1 MIVRSA
7 AFREST
13 GRDFQ
18 HVEHVHLVMDGGAPA
33 SAIEEVSTSWE
44 RSARK
49 YGVDPADSQA
59 PRIFSHSE
67 VKGLRE
73 PLEDLIRSG
82 RDQMGRLHNIVRR
95 AGYVVLL
102 CDANG
107 VAIDH
112 RAEEGQ
118 ADEFRYWGTWLGGV
132 WSEEAEGTNGI
143 GTCIIEERPVTV
155 HRSQHFRS
163 RHIGLS
169 CSGAPI
175 FGIDGKLM
183 AVLDVSAIDPGL
195 SEHAHALTGSVTAM
209 FASMIEERF
218 FREYLRRDW
227 IIALA
232 PLGDDDGAALLAV
245 DGDQRIVG
253 ANRVAR
259 AMLSLDDTKLRE
271 GISLWRIFER
281 NADLLRSNQGVAFR
295 GQLVTADGNVAVSAL
310 VTPPG
315 SPSAALTSLANTS
328 AQVGPRPALVA
339 ATKGSS
345 PAPVAY
351 GGLPPGALRR
361 VREYIDVH
369 LGDRTQLTELAAVA
383 GVSVHHFAR
392 EFKRSTGVAPHDYLV
407 QKRVD
412 RAREMLARTGWSLS
426 EVAFA
431 AGFSDQSHMARHF
444 RRLVGMTPGQ
454 FRWSQR

>member
-1 MIVRSA
+1 MAEPLLSPSRKCRPRGTA
-7 AFREST
+7 R
-13 GRDFQ
+13 
-18 HVEHVHLVMDGGAPA
+18 PA
-33 SAIEEVSTSWE
+33 S
-44 RSARK
+44 
-49 YGVDPADSQA
+49 PADGQP

-67 VKGLRE
+67 VRGLRE

-82 RDQMGRLHNIVRR
+82 RDEMDRLHDMVRR

-107 VAIDH
+107 VAVDH
-112 RAEEGQ
+112 RAQDGQ

-132 WSEEAEGTNGI
+132 WSEAAEGTNGI
-143 GTCIIEERPVTV
+143 GTCIVEERPVTV

-163 RHIGLS
+163 RHIDLS

-175 FGIDGKLM
+175 FGVDGKLI

-195 SEHAHALTGSVTAM
+195 SDHAHALTGSVTTM
-209 FASMIEERF
+209 FASVIEEGF
-218 FREYLRRDW
+218 FRDCFRRDW
-227 IIALA
+227 IVALA
-232 PLGDDDGAALLAV
+232 PLEGDRAAALLAV
-245 DGDQRIVG
+245 DGDQRVVG

-271 GISLWRIFER
+271 GMSLWSIFER
-281 NADLLRSNQGVAFR
+281 NADLLRSNQGLAFR
-295 GQLVTADGNVAVSAL
+295 GQLVIADGNVAVSAL
-310 VTPPG
+310 VTAPE
-315 SPSAALTSLANTS
+315 SPAAALTSLARAA
-328 AQVGPRPALVA
+328 AQVRPRPVLA
-339 ATKGSS
+339 ATSKGSS

-361 VREYIDVH
+361 VREYIDLH

-392 EFKRSTGVAPHDYLV
+392 EFKRSTGVTPHDYLM
-407 QKRVD
+407 QKRVG
-412 RAREMLARTGWSLS
+412 RAREMLARTDWSLS

-431 AGFSDQSHMARHF
+431 AGFSDQSHMSRHF

>member
-1 MIVRSA
+1 VIVRSA
-7 AFREST
+7 AFRKST
-13 GRDFQ
+13 GRDFR
-18 HVEHVHLVMDGGAPA
+18 HVEHVYLVADGGTPA
-33 SAIEEVSTSWE
+33 SAIEEVSSSWE
-44 RSARK
+44 RSARQH
-49 YGVDPADSQA
+49 GVDPADSQA

-67 VKGLRE
+67 VKGRRE

-82 RDQMGRLHNIVRR
+82 RDEMDRLHDIVRR

-102 CDANG
+102 CDAHG

-112 RAEEGQ
+112 RAEDRQEE
-118 ADEFRYWGTWLGGV
+118 EFRYWGTWLGGV
-132 WSEEAEGTNGI
+132 WSEAAEGTNGV
-143 GTCIIEERPVTV
+143 GTCILEERPITV

-163 RHIGLS
+163 RHIDLS

-195 SEHAHALTGSVTAM
+195 SDHAHALTGSVTTM
-209 FASMIEERF
+209 FASVIEERF
-218 FREYLRRDW
+218 FRECLRRDW

-232 PLGDDDGAALLAV
+232 PLEDGNGAALLAV

-259 AMLSLDDTKLRE
+259 AMLSLDDTKLRD
-271 GISLWRIFER
+271 GMSLWRIFER
-281 NADLLRSNQGVAFR
+281 NADLLRSNQRVAFR
-295 GQLVTADGNVAVSAL
+295 GQLVIADGNVAVSAL

-315 SPSAALTSLANTS
+315 SPAAALTSLASTA
-328 AQVGPRPALVA
+328 AQVRPR
-339 ATKGSS
+339 

-392 EFKRSTGVAPHDYLV
+392 EFKRSTGATPHDYLM

>member
-1 MIVRSA
+1 VRSA
-7 AFREST
+7 AFRKST
-13 GRDFQ
+13 GRVFR
-18 HVEHVHLVMDGGAPA
+18 HVEHAHLVADGGAPA
-33 SAIEEVSTSWE
+33 SAIEEVSLSWE

-49 YGVDPADSQA
+49 YGVDPADDQPPGILSN
-59 PRIFSHSE
+59 SE
-67 VKGLRE
+67 VKGLRK

-82 RDQMGRLHNIVRR
+82 RDEMDRLHGMVRT

-102 CDANG
+102 CDTNG
-107 VAIDH
+107 VAVDH
-112 RAEEGQ
+112 RGEHRQ
-118 ADEFRYWGTWLGGV
+118 ADDFRYWGTWLGGV

-143 GTCIIEERPVTV
+143 GTCIVEERPITV

-163 RHIGLS
+163 RHIDLS

-183 AVLDVSAIDPGL
+183 AVLDVSAINPSL
-195 SEHAHALTGSVTAM
+195 SDHAHALTGSVTTM
-209 FASMIEERF
+209 FASVIEERF
-218 FREYLRRDW
+218 FRECFRRDW
-227 IIALA
+227 IIALG
-232 PLGDDDGAALLAV
+232 PLAGHNGGALLAV
-245 DGDQRIVG
+245 DGDQRIIA

-271 GISLWRIFER
+271 GVSLWRLFER
-281 NADLLRSNQGVAFR
+281 NADLLRNNQGIAFR
-295 GQLVTADGNVAVSAL
+295 GQLVIADSNEAVSAL

-315 SPSAALTSLANTS
+315 SPAAAVTSLASTT
-328 AQVGPRPALVA
+328 AQMRSRPALVS
-339 ATKGSS
+339 ATKGPS

-369 LGDRTQLTELAAVA
+369 LGDRTQLTELSAVA

-392 EFKRSTGVAPHDYLV
+392 EFKRSTGVTPHDYLT
-407 QKRVD
+407 QKRID
-412 RAREMLARTGWSLS
+412 RAREMLARTGWSLA

-431 AGFSDQSHMARHF
+431 AGFSDQSHMSRHF
-444 RRLVGMTPGQ
+444 RRLLGMTPGQ
-454 FRWSQR
+454 FRWCQR

>member
-1 MIVRSA
+1 VRSA
-7 AFREST
+7 TVRKST
-13 GRDFQ
+13 GRVFQ
-18 HVEHVHLVMDGGAPA
+18 HVEHAHLVVDGGAPA
-33 SAIEEVSTSWE
+33 SAIEEVSISWE

-49 YGVDPADSQA
+49 YGVDPADDQP

-73 PLEDLIRSG
+73 PLDDLIRSG
-82 RDQMGRLHNIVRR
+82 RDEMDRLHDMVRR

-102 CDANG
+102 CDTNG
-107 VAIDH
+107 VAVDH
-112 RAEEGQ
+112 RGEDRQ

-143 GTCIIEERPVTV
+143 GTCIVEERPITV

-163 RHIGLS
+163 RHIDLS

-175 FGIDGKLM
+175 FGIDGKLI
-183 AVLDVSAIDPGL
+183 AVLDISAISPGL
-195 SEHAHALTGSVTAM
+195 SDHAHALTGSLTTM
-209 FASMIEERF
+209 FASVIQERF
-218 FREYLRRDW
+218 FRECFRRDW
-227 IIALA
+227 IIALT
-232 PLGDDDGAALLAV
+232 PLGGHNGAALLAV
-245 DGDQRIVG
+245 DGDQRIVA
-253 ANRVAR
+253 ANRFAR

-271 GISLWRIFER
+271 GMSLWRIFER
-281 NADLLRSNQGVAFR
+281 NADLLASNQGVAFR
-295 GQLVTADGNVAVSAL
+295 GQLVIADSNEAVSAL

-315 SPSAALTSLANTS
+315 SLEAALTSLATTT
-328 AQVGPRPALVA
+328 AQMRPRPALVA
-339 ATKGSS
+339 ASNGPSL
-345 PAPVAY
+345 APVAY

-361 VREYIDVH
+361 VREYIDIH
-369 LGDRTQLTELAAVA
+369 LSDRTQLTELATVA

-392 EFKRSTGVAPHDYLV
+392 EFKRSTGVTPHDYLM
-407 QKRVD
+407 QRRID

-431 AGFSDQSHMARHF
+431 AGFSDQSHMSRHF
-444 RRLVGMTPGQ
+444 RRLLGMTPGQ